1 MSLPM
6 SSNYVIEGHEVGK
19 SYRIVGGTLDRV
31 RQLFFENARQAAQK
45 IHALNN
51 VSFKI
56 EKGDAV
62 ALVGVNGSGKSTLLH
77 LICNTLKPTHGKI
90 IRHGKIAALLELG
103 TGFDPEF
110 TGLENGCLNAT
121 FHGMTKEQLDQK
133 LQQILDFAD
142 IGEFIHQPLKTYSSG
157 MVLRLAFAIIANVDA
172 DILVIDEALAVGDVI
187 FTQKCMRFIRD
198 FKKHGTLLF
207 VSHDM
212 PTVQSL
218 CNKAIWLDKGVLRM
232 AGSVREVAQAY
243 LHHSLQ
249 KIAGEEHTLSSLSL
263 ESGQEIGSLES
274 NVLSAHSGA
283 SITQNLGAAK
293 GWNTGGALIQ
303 EVSFINVDNPGQ
315 KYLEGGE
322 NILLRIKGCAHEP
335 LKSPILGFLLRDR
348 LGQDLCG
355 ANTYQLENEI
365 PILAPTNSTLE
376 AEFRF
381 KMPYLPN
388 GQYAVACS
396 IADGNLDENVQHH
409 FLHDALI
416 ITVFSSKVRW
426 GLMGI
431 PFDGINLR
439 LIDGSA
445 KVS

>member
-1 MSLPM
+1 M
-6 SSNYVIEGHEVGK
+6 SSNYVIQGVDVGK
-19 SYRIVGGTLDRV
+19 SYRVVGSSLDRAK
-31 RQLFFENARQAAQK
+31 QLVSKGARDRAPK
-45 IHALNN
+45 IHALQN
-51 VSFKI
+51 VNFAI

-110 TGLENGCLNAT
+110 TGLENVRMNAT
-121 FHGMTKEQLDQK
+121 FHGLSKEQLDQK
-133 LQQILDFAD
+133 LQQILDFAA
-142 IGEFIHQPLKTYSSG
+142 IGDFIHQPLKTYSSG
-157 MVLRLAFAIIANVDA
+157 MVLRLAFATIAHVDA
-172 DILVIDEALAVGDVI
+172 DILVIDEALAVGDAI

-212 PTVQSL
+212 AAVQSL
-218 CNKAIWLDKGVLRM
+218 CNKAIWLDKGSLMM
-232 AGSVREVAQAY
+232 AGPVKEVTEAY
-243 LHHSLQ
+243 LHYSLQ
-249 KIAGEEHTLSSLSL
+249 KIAGEEATFNAV
-263 ESGQEIGSLES
+263 SGDRSQELGNAAL
-274 NVLSAHSGA
+274 GA
-283 SITQNLGAAK
+283 SGTLVHENVEKAQ
-293 GWNTGGALIQ
+293 GWNTGAARIL
-303 EVSFINVDNPGQ
+303 EVTLINVAEPDK
-315 KYLEGGE
+315 KYFQGGE
-322 NILLRIKGCAHEP
+322 SVALRIRGMAIQA

-348 LGQDLCG
+348 LGQDLFG
-355 ANTYQLENEI
+355 GNTYEI
-365 PILAPTNSTLE
+365 SKEKPVITPEGGALE

-396 IADGNLDENVQHH
+396 IADGNLDENIQHH

-416 ITVFSSKVRW
+416 ITVSSSAVRW
-426 GLMGI
+426 GLVGI

-439 LIDGSA
+439 LIDGKA
-445 KVS
+445 GVS

>member
-1 MSLPM
+1 M
-6 SSNYVIEGHEVGK
+6 SSNYVIEGHEVAK
-19 SYRIVGGTLDRV
+19 SYRVVGGTLDRV
-31 RQLFFENARQAAQK
+31 RQLFSKNARQSAQK
-45 IHALNN
+45 IHALKNI
-51 VSFKI
+51 SFTI

-110 TGLENGCLNAT
+110 TGLENVRLNAT
-121 FHGMTKEQLDQK
+121 FHGLTKEQLDQK

-157 MVLRLAFAIIANVDA
+157 MVLRLAFATIAHVDA
-172 DILVIDEALAVGDVI
+172 DILVIDEALAVGDAI
-187 FTQKCMRFIRD
+187 FSQKCMRFIRD

-212 PTVQSL
+212 AAVQSL
-218 CNKAIWLDKGVLRM
+218 CNKAIWLDKGSLLM
-232 AGSVREVAQAY
+232 AGPVKEITEAY
-243 LHHSLQ
+243 LHYSLQ
-249 KIAGEEHTLSSLSL
+249 KIAGDERTLNAVAGDRSAEVAEGSAT
-263 ESGQEIGSLES
+263 QE
-274 NVLSAHSGA
+274 GA
-283 SITQNLGAAK
+283 VIIENIAK
-293 GWNTGGALIQ
+293 AQGWNTGAAHIE
-303 EVSFINVDNPGQ
+303 EVSFTNADAPEKQ
-315 KYLEGGE
+315 YFQGGE
-322 NILLRIKGCAHEP
+322 NVLLRIKGKAIES

-348 LGQDLCG
+348 LGQDLFG
-355 ANTYQLENEI
+355 TNTYEI
-365 PILAPTNSTLE
+365 SKEDPVITPAGAGLE

-388 GQYAVACS
+388 GLYAIACS
-396 IADGNLDENVQHH
+396 MADGNMHENVQHH

-416 ITVFSSKVRW
+416 ITVSSSANRW
-426 GLMGI
+426 GLVGI

-439 LIDGSA
+439 LIDGST

>member
-1 MSLPM
+1 M
-6 SSNYVIEGHEVGK
+6 SSNYVIEGQEVAK
-19 SYRIVGGTLDRV
+19 SYRVVGGTIDRV
-31 RQLFFENARQAAQK
+31 RQLFSKKARQAAQQ
-45 IHALNN
+45 IHALKS
-51 VSFKI
+51 VSFTI

-110 TGLENGCLNAT
+110 TGLENVRLNAT
-121 FHGMTKEQLDQK
+121 FHGLTKEQLDQK

-157 MVLRLAFAIIANVDA
+157 MVLRLAFATIAHVDA
-172 DILVIDEALAVGDVI
+172 DILVIDEALAVGDAI
-187 FTQKCMRFIRD
+187 FSQKCMRFIRD

-212 PTVQSL
+212 AAVQSL
-218 CNKAIWLDKGVLRM
+218 CNKAIWLDKGSLLM
-232 AGSVREVAQAY
+232 AGPVKEITEAY
-243 LHHSLQ
+243 LHYSLQ
-249 KIAGEEHTLSSLSL
+249 KIAGEERTLSAVAGDRSP
-263 ESGQEIGSLES
+263 EVGGNARTEE
-274 NVLSAHSGA
+274 GA
-283 SITQNLGAAK
+283 FIIENIAK
-293 GWNTGGALIQ
+293 AQGWNTGAAKIESVSLINADFPEKQ
-303 EVSFINVDNPGQ
+303 YFQ
-315 KYLEGGE
+315 GGE
-322 NILLRIKGCAHEP
+322 NVLLRITGKAVET

-348 LGQDLCG
+348 LGQDLFG
-355 ANTYQLENEI
+355 TNTYEISKEN
-365 PILAPTNSTLE
+365 PVLTPAGAGLE

-396 IADGNLDENVQHH
+396 IADGNLQENVQHH

-416 ITVFSSKVRW
+416 ITVSSSANRW
-426 GLMGI
+426 GLVGI

-439 LIDGSA
+439 LIDGGTR
-445 KVS
+445 VSKS

>member
-1 MSLPM
+1 M
-6 SSNYVIEGHEVGK
+6 SSNYVIEGQEVAK
-19 SYRIVGGTLDRV
+19 SYRVVGGTIDRV
-31 RQLFFENARQAAQK
+31 RQLFSKNARQAAQK
-45 IHALNN
+45 IHALKS
-51 VSFKI
+51 VSFAI

-110 TGLENGCLNAT
+110 TGLENVRLNAT
-121 FHGMTKEQLDQK
+121 FHGLTKEQLDQK

-157 MVLRLAFAIIANVDA
+157 MVLRLAFATIAHVDA
-172 DILVIDEALAVGDVI
+172 DILVIDEALAVGDAI
-187 FTQKCMRFIRD
+187 FSQKCMRFIRD

-212 PTVQSL
+212 AAVQSL
-218 CNKAIWLDKGVLRM
+218 CNKAIWLDKGSLLM
-232 AGSVREVAQAY
+232 AGPVKEITEAY
-243 LHHSLQ
+243 LHYSLQ
-249 KIAGEEHTLSSLSL
+249 KIAGEERTLNAVA
-263 ESGQEIGSLES
+263 GDR
-274 NVLSAHSGA
+274 SAEVDRAAGA
-283 SITQNLGAAK
+283 EEGAFIIENIAK
-293 GWNTGGALIQ
+293 AQGWNTGAAKIE
-303 EVSFINVDNPGQ
+303 EVSFVNADAPEKQ
-315 KYLEGGE
+315 YFQGGE
-322 NILLRIKGCAHEP
+322 NVLLRIKGRAIEA
-335 LKSPILGFLLRDR
+335 LKSPILGFLMRDR
-348 LGQDLCG
+348 LGQDLFG
-355 ANTYQLENEI
+355 TNTYEI
-365 PILAPTNSTLE
+365 SKESPVLTPAGGGLE

-396 IADGNLDENVQHH
+396 IADGNLQENVQHH

-416 ITVFSSKVRW
+416 ITVSSSANRW
-426 GLMGI
+426 GLVGI

-439 LIDGSA
+439 LIDGST

>member
-1 MSLPM
+1 MSLLM

-19 SYRIVGGTLDRV
+19 SYRVVGGTLDRV
-31 RQLFFENARQAAQK
+31 RQLFSKSAREAAQK
-45 IHALNN
+45 IHALKNA
-51 VSFKI
+51 SFTI

-110 TGLENGCLNAT
+110 TGLENVRLNAT
-121 FHGMTKEQLDQK
+121 FHGLSKEQLDQK
-133 LQQILDFAD
+133 LQQILDFAE

-157 MVLRLAFAIIANVDA
+157 MVLRLAFATIAHVDA
-172 DILVIDEALAVGDVI
+172 DILVIDEALAVGDAI

-212 PTVQSL
+212 AAVQSL
-218 CNKAIWLDKGVLRM
+218 CNKAIWLDKGSLLMTGQVK
-232 AGSVREVAQAY
+232 EITEAY
-243 LHHSLQ
+243 LHYSLQ
-249 KIAGEEHTLSSLSL
+249 KIAGDERILNALPGEHSP
-263 ESGQEIGSLES
+263 E
-274 NVLSAHSGA
+274 
-283 SITQNLGAAK
+283 LGAELDTQEGAVVIENIANAQ
-293 GWNTGGALIQ
+293 GWNTGAAKIE
-303 EVSFINVDNPGQ
+303 EVSFIDADTPEKQ
-315 KYLEGGE
+315 YFQGGE
-322 NILLRIKGCAHEP
+322 NILLRIKGKAIEP

-348 LGQDLCG
+348 LGQDLFG
-355 ANTYQLENEI
+355 TNTYEI
-365 PILAPTNSTLE
+365 SKDNPVICSAGVGLE

-396 IADGNLDENVQHH
+396 IADGNLEESVQHH

-416 ITVFSSKVRW
+416 IAVSSSANRW
-426 GLMGI
+426 GLVGI
-431 PFDGINLR
+431 PFDDINLR
-439 LIDGSA
+439 LIDGGT